1 MSFVH
6 LHTHT
11 KYSLLDGACKID
23 DLLNTCKE
31 KGMDALAITDHGV
44 MYGAI
49 EFYKEAKKR
58 DIKPIIGCEV
68 YVAPGSRMERAS
80 GANKEYSHLI
90 LLAMNNEGYKNLC
103 KLVSIGFL
111 EGFYYKPRIDYE
123 ILKQYPDGLIC
134 LSACL
139 AGDIPRYLLNGQ
151 KEKARELAIYLKNI
165 FPSDRFYIEL
175 QDHGLEEQRR
185 LNPMLC
191 ELAEDVGVP
200 LVATNDIHYVE
211 KEDSGAQDALM
222 CIQMLKYLDDPDRL
236 RFATE
241 EFYLKSPEEMGRL
254 FESHPE
260 AITNTK
266 KIADMCDVTF
276 EFGKMH
282 MPEFVAPFGLDNEA
296 YLRQLSIEGLNKKKP
311 DASQEYKD
319 RLNLE
324 LDMVG
329 NMGYIDYFLIVWDF
343 IKYAKDRGIPV
354 GPGRGSAAGS
364 LVAYSLDIT
373 DVDPLKYNLLFERF
387 LNPERISMPDIDIDF
402 CYERRHEVIEYVIEK
417 YGTDRVAQIITF
429 GTMAARAAIRDVGRV
444 MQIPYGQV
452 DKIAKLIPFQL
463 GITLDKAL
471 QISPELSML
480 YRDDEQTKQLI
491 DLALKLEGMPRHA
504 STHAAG
510 VVISKLPVV
519 EYVPLQK
526 NDENVTTQYQ
536 MGELEELGLLKMD
549 FLGLRTLTV
558 IKDTVDLIRSNKGIE
573 IDLDKIDYED
583 KNVYAMISRME
594 TDGVFQLESGGM
606 RSFLK
611 ELKPSTFEDIIAGI
625 SLYRPGPM
633 EQIPRYLR
641 GKNNPEKSEY
651 THEKLKPILEVTYGC
666 MVYQEQV
673 MQIVRELAGYSY
685 GRSDLVRRAMAKK
698 KASVMEKEREYF
710 VHGIVEDGKIVVPGA
725 VRNGI
730 DEKSANKIFDE
741 MMDFAQ
747 YAFNK
752 SHAAAYA
759 LVAYRT
765 AWLKYHYPIEFMAA
779 LINSFLDSTNK
790 IREYVGT
797 CNSMGVKVLPPDI
810 NKSMERFS
818 VEGDSI
824 RFGLK
829 AIKNVGINAVEEIVR
844 KREQLG
850 PYKSFMDFIEKI
862 DLSNISK
869 RMIESAVKCG
879 CFDSLGHKRSSIIAG
894 YEKIINGAQKSK
906 KDNVEGQV
914 SLFDMGSKIED
925 TGATLP
931 EMNEYPKRA
940 ILAMEKEMTGIY
952 ISGHPLMEYKAVL
965 DKIGTRTSQLK
976 ETDQGLSNPEIRD
989 GKRIRIGGIIESIKK
1004 RTTKTNSIMATVT
1017 LEDLYGTLN
1026 FVLFPNTLQ
1035 KYSELVYEG
1044 SVVCVGGKI
1053 SVKDEEDPEILV
1065 EEMFDL
1071 NEYGNNTVTNN
1082 IKALSVDVV
1091 NMTSEQSKTLLSAL
1105 KQFSGKTPVYINISG
1120 GKRMVANNGYY
1131 VNGDAKLIAELNKLT
1146 FVTNANYVIQ

>member
-1 MSFVH
+1 MGFVH

-23 DLLNTCKE
+23 ALLDACQE
-31 KGMDALAITDHGV
+31 KGMDSLAITDHGV
-44 MYGAI
+44 MYGVI

-58 DIKPIIGCEV
+58 GINPIIGCEV
-68 YVAPGSRMERAS
+68 YVAPGSRFERAS

-103 KLVSIGFL
+103 KLVSIGFI

-123 ILKQYPDGLIC
+123 ILKKYSDGLIC

-151 KEKARELAIYLKNI
+151 KQKAGELAAHLKEI
-165 FPSDRFYIEL
+165 FTKDRFYIEL

-185 LNPMLC
+185 LNPMLVSLAN
-191 ELAEDVGVP
+191 ELD
-200 LVATNDIHYVE
+200 LDIVATNDIHYVN
-211 KEDSGAQDALM
+211 KEDAAAQDALM
-222 CIQMLKYLDDPDRL
+222 CIQMMKYLDDPDRL
-236 RFATE
+236 KFATD
-241 EFYLKSPEEMGRL
+241 EFYLKSPEEMSSL
-254 FESHPE
+254 FEQYPQ
-260 AITNTK
+260 AIENTK

-282 MPEFVAPFGLDNEA
+282 MPEFIAPDGKDNGD
-296 YLRQLSIEGLNKKKP
+296 YLRELCIEGLKEKKP
-311 DASQEYKD
+311 DAGEEYKE
-319 RLNLE
+319 RLKTE
-324 LDMVG
+324 LDIVDS
-329 NMGYIDYFLIVWDF
+329 MGYIDYFLIVWDF
-343 IKYAKDRGIPV
+343 IKYAKDKGIPV

-364 LVAYSLDIT
+364 IVAYSLDIT
-373 DVDPLKYNLLFERF
+373 DIDPIKYNLLFERF

-402 CYERRHEVIEYVIEK
+402 CYQRRHEVIEYVIEK
-417 YGTDRVAQIITF
+417 YGTDRVVQIITF
-429 GTMAARAAIRDVGRV
+429 GTMSARLVIRDVGRV

-452 DKIAKLIPFQL
+452 DKIAKMIPFQI
-463 GITLDKAL
+463 GITLEKAL
-471 QISPELSML
+471 KINPELNAL
-480 YRDDEQTKQLI
+480 YEQDEQTKQLI

-519 EYVPLQK
+519 EYLPLQK
-526 NDENVTTQYQ
+526 NDESITTQYQ

-558 IKDTVDLIRSNKGIE
+558 IKDALDLIKADKGLE
-573 IDLDKIDYED
+573 IDLENINYED
-583 KNVYAMISRME
+583 KDVYDMIARAE

-633 EQIPRYLR
+633 EQIPRYLK
-641 GKNNPEKSEY
+641 GKHNPAKSEY

-673 MQIVRELAGYSY
+673 MQIVRDLAGYSY

-698 KASVMEKEREYF
+698 KAKVMEKERQYF
-710 VHGIVEDGKIVVPGA
+710 VHGIVEDGEIIVPGA
-725 VRNGI
+725 VRNGV
-730 DEKSANKIFDE
+730 DEKSANRIFDE

-779 LINSFLDSTNK
+779 LINSFLDSSNK
-790 IREYVGT
+790 IREYVNT
-797 CNSMGVKVLPPDI
+797 CNSMGIKVLPPDI
-810 NKSMERFS
+810 NKSMEKFS
-818 VEGDSI
+818 VEGDAI

-850 PYKSFMDFIEKI
+850 EYKSFIDFIDKI
-862 DLSNISK
+862 DLSLVSK
-869 RMIESAVKCG
+869 RMVESAVKSG
-879 CFDSLGHKRSSIIAG
+879 CFDSLGHKRASIIAG
-894 YEKIINGAQKSK
+894 YEKIINGAQKTK
-906 KDNVEGQV
+906 RDNIEGQV
-914 SLFDMGSKIED
+914 TLFDLGNSAVENV
-925 TGATLP
+925 TVALP
-931 EMNEYPKRA
+931 DIKEYPKRV
-940 ILAMEKEMTGIY
+940 LLTMEKEMTGIY
-952 ISGHPLMEYKAVL
+952 ISGHPLMEFKDIL
-965 DKIGTRTSQLK
+965 DMIGTRTSQLK
-976 ETDQGLSNPEIRD
+976 ESDEITGNTQVND
-989 GKRIRIGGIIESIKK
+989 GQRIRLGGIIDSIKK
-1004 RTTKTNSIMATVT
+1004 RTTKTNNIMATVT
-1017 LEDLYGTLN
+1017 IEDLYGTLN
-1026 FVLFPNTLQ
+1026 LVVFPNTLQ
-1035 KYSELVYEG
+1035 KYSNLIYEG

-1053 SVKDEEDPEILV
+1053 SVKEEDDPEILV
-1065 EEMFDL
+1065 EEIIDL
-1071 NEYGNNTVTNN
+1071 NEYGKKLKNSIKGVN
-1082 IKALSVDVV
+1082 INVLTMSANESKQLL
-1091 NMTSEQSKTLLSAL
+1091 MTL
-1105 KQFSGKTPVYINISG
+1105 KKYSGKIPVYITISG
-1120 GKRMVANNGYY
+1120 GRRMIANIDYY
-1131 VNGDAKLIAELNKLT
+1131 VNNDKNLIEELNNLT
-1146 FVTNANYVIQ
+1146 FVTNADYMVQ